1 MNNANAARQQ
11 FGQHAEEYRKSRTH
25 SDPAILDHII
35 ELISLNGEED
45 GLDVGCG
52 GGHMATTLA
61 KSIRKLVAADI
72 TPEMLVQTNKL
83 AEEKG
88 LQNLRFCLADALN
101 LPFQSN
107 AFNMVSCRIVLH
119 HVYNAD
125 RAVTE
130 MGRVLKKGGKLF
142 IQDILGLDDPQARNY
157 MDEIERLRDP
167 SHIKNYSMEEWK
179 KFFIR
184 GGLKVIHSEVVSG
197 VYEFREWSSRSGTPV
212 DNVEKIKMMLHNMPE
227 LVAKHLKTLYSGGK
241 WSIQMR
247 YILLLM
253 TKT

>member
-1 MNNANAARQQ
+1 LDKGNAARLQ
-11 FGQHAEEYRKSRTH
+11 FGQHAEKYRKSRTH

-35 ELISLNGEED
+35 GLMSPNGEEE

-61 KSIRKLVAADI
+61 KSIRKLVATDI
-72 TPEMLVQTNKL
+72 TPEMLVQTSKL
-83 AEEKG
+83 AEDSG
-88 LQNLRFCLADALN
+88 LLNLRFCLADAQN

-107 AFNMVSCRIVLH
+107 ALDIVSCRIVLH
-119 HVYNAD
+119 HVSDAD
-125 RAVTE
+125 RAVAE
-130 MGRVLKKGGKLF
+130 MVRVLKKGGRLF
-142 IQDILGLDDPQARNY
+142 IQDILGFDDLLARSY
-157 MDEIERLRDP
+157 MDEIESLRDP

-179 KFFIR
+179 SFVCR
-184 GGLKVIHSEVVSG
+184 GGLKVIHSEVVPG
-197 VYEFREWSSRSGTPV
+197 VYEFKEWTSRSGTPV
-212 DNVEKIKMMLHNMPE
+212 DNVEKIKIRLENIPE
-227 LVAKHLKTLYSGGK
+227 LVEKHLKTSYSGGE

>member
-1 MNNANAARQQ
+1 LDNDNIARLQ

-25 SDPAILDHII
+25 SDPAILDHIV
-35 ELISLNGEED
+35 ELISPNGEEE

-52 GGHMATTLA
+52 GGHMATALA
-61 KSIRKLVAADI
+61 KSIRKLVAVDI

-83 AEEKG
+83 AEERG
-88 LQNLRFCLADALN
+88 QRNLRFCLADARN

-107 AFNMVSCRIVLH
+107 AFDIVSCRIALH

-130 MGRVLKKGGKLF
+130 MGRVLKKGGRLF
-142 IQDILGLDDPQARNY
+142 IQDILGLDDSRARNY

-179 KFFIR
+179 KFFVR
-184 GGLKVIHSEVVSG
+184 GGLKVIHSEVVYG
-197 VYEFREWSSRSGTPV
+197 AYDFKEWTSRSGTPV
-212 DNVEKIKMMLHNMPE
+212 DHVEKIKIRLHNMPE
-227 LVAKHLKTLYSGGK
+227 LVEKYLQTSYSGGE

-253 TKT
+253 TKI